1 MGWDRIWG
9 KVYPHIHL
17 QLKIIRFENIGVNFG
32 VYTLKL
38 YETFLADY
46 DDIYDKVYTILS
58 ESPSTENYKKA
69 DGMIFIHHHLYKGK
83 RKTLSYTDKEA
94 NIDFTMTLYAGEIK
108 ISFKLPIF
116 TEFMNNVNL
125 AIQDFGFIDL
135 PHMARMRYGF
145 DDADCSTYKYSNFD
159 KMLIEELC
167 KRFSAT
173 VITDIIK
180 KLFANKKPPCT
191 LEF

>member
-1 MGWDRIWG
+1 MANDFTKAPSYKQEIYYLYYE
-9 KVYPHIHL
+9 K
-17 QLKIIRFENIGVNFG
+17 LKKLEDY
-32 VYTLKL
+32 YTQIKNN
-38 YETFLADY
+38 ADDIDFYY

-58 ESPSTENYKKA
+58 ESPSAENYKKA
-69 DGMIFIHHHLYKGK
+69 EGMIFIHHHLYSGK

-94 NIDFTMTLYAGEIK
+94 NIDFTMTLFADEIK

-116 TEFMNNVNL
+116 AEFMNNVNV
-125 AIQDFGFIDL
+125 AIQNIGNIDT
-135 PHMARMRYGF
+135 PQTAYMCYGF
-145 DDADCSTYKYSNFD
+145 DNADGGTYKYLNFD

-180 KLFANKKPPCT
+180 KLFAK
-191 LEF
+191 